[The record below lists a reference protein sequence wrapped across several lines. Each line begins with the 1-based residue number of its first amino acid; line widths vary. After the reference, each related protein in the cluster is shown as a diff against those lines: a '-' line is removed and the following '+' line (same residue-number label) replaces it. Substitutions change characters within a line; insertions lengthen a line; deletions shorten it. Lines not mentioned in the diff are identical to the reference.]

1 MSEFTVTL
9 STNVGQ
15 VWVLFKPTSSP
26 LGPGAPTMVPGK
38 CLGDWAPS
46 LGHTGLDTWP
56 WAPSLGHTG
65 LGTQPWTHR
74 LGHPGL
80 DTWPWAPSLGHTAL
94 GTQAW
99 TPGLGHS
106 ALDSVFVF
114 SSKAFLST
122 HVSNLP
128 LCGGRPMVGL
138 RGLCY
143 EVESEHKSLYS
154 GTFWHVT

>member
-1 MSEFTVTL
+1 MRLRWCLASA
-9 STNVGQ
+9 
-15 VWVLFKPTSSP
+15 WVIGHPALDTRAWTPG
-26 LGPGAPTMVPGK
+26 LGHPALDTQAVQ
-38 CLGDWAPS
+38 PS
-46 LGHTGLDTWP
+46 LEHIGLDTQ
-56 WAPSLGHTG
+56 A
-65 LGTQPWTHR
+65 WTPG
-74 LGHPGL
+74 LGHPAL
-80 DTWPWAPSLGHTAL
+80 DTQAWAPSLGHTAL
-94 GTQAW
+94 DTQPW